1 MIHFLLVPE
10 DYAKGTEKRGRFMGL
25 MSNAASAISKLN
37 SFSFL
42 PSINSYNSLGGVGMN
57 YYPMKGLAMS
67 MSSNY
72 PTYAG
77 PKVQAT
83 IPAAT
88 AIPSGFGGGFRSRL
102 TSLLNGRLSSL
113 SLGNLGNLSGSLLGM
128 MGFR

>member
-42 PSINSYNSLGGVGMN
+42 PSMNSYNSLGGVGMN

-72 PTYAG
+72 QPG
-77 PKVQAT
+77 QEVV
-83 IPAAT
+83 
-88 AIPSGFGGGFRSRL
+88 AI
-102 TSLLNGRLSSL
+102 LLKLCFVNTL
-113 SLGNLGNLSGSLLGM
+113 
-128 MGFR
+128 